1 MSDQTIILKPQKLA
15 KITLNAPQKL
25 NALDMSMIAPLGNA
39 LAAWKDD
46 DTIKAVLI
54 KGAGEKAFC
63 AGGDVVGVCQQGKA
77 DVAKAAEFFWAEY
90 RTNWR
95 IKNFPKP
102 YIALIDGIVMG
113 GGVGVSV
120 HGHYRIATEKTML
133 AMPETTIGF
142 FPDVGGT
149 YFLSRLKNN
158 IGMFL
163 GLTGHR
169 VFGADLLALGIATH
183 YIESAKLD
191 ALEIA
196 LTEADYA
203 KDAFATTDAILAQHC
218 TQPAE
223 QGAFAQY
230 AGQASRLFTAD
241 NLAKIMDNLAADDS
255 EFSTKIQKTL
265 SRMSPTSMAVTFAQI
280 KQGAA
285 LDFDQCMQLEMR
297 IATHMLEA
305 DDFYEGVRALLVDK
319 DKSPKWQPQAEPKDY
334 FRPIDHEL
342 TLDWNELL

>member
-1 MSDQTIILKPQKLA
+1 MSDQTIILKTANTA
-15 KITLNAPQKL
+15 KIELNAPQKL
-25 NALDMSMIAPLGNA
+25 NALDMSMIAPLGDA

-46 DTIKAVLI
+46 DNVKAVYI
-54 KGAGEKAFC
+54 KGAGDKAFC
-63 AGGDVVGVCQQGKA
+63 AGGDVVGVCQQGKT
-77 DVAKAAEFFWAEY
+77 DVAKAAEFFRAEY

-120 HGHYRIATEKTML
+120 HGQYRIATEKTML

-158 IGMFL
+158 LGMFL

-169 VFGADLLALGIATH
+169 VFGADLLELGIATH
-183 YIESAKLD
+183 YIESDKLD
-191 ALEIA
+191 ALETA
-196 LTEADYA
+196 LIDADYGT
-203 KDAFATTDAILAQHC
+203 DAFATIDAILAKHC
-218 TQPAE
+218 THPTE
-223 QGAFAQY
+223 QGAFVQLAD
-230 AGQASRLFTAD
+230 QASRLFTAD
-241 NLAKIMDNLAADDS
+241 SLADIMANLAADDS
-255 EFSTKIQKTL
+255 EFSAKIQKTL

-280 KQGAA
+280 KQGVE
-285 LDFDQCMQLEMR
+285 LDFDQCMQTEMR

-319 DKSPKWQPQAEPKDY
+319 DKKPKWQPQADAKNY
-334 FRPIDHEL
+334 FKPIDKEL
-342 TLDWNELL
+342 VLDWNQLL

>member
-1 MSDQTIILKPQKLA
+1 MSDETIILNPAKLA

-25 NALDMSMIAPLGNA
+25 NALDMSMIEPLGNA
-39 LAAWKDD
+39 LAAWKAD
-46 DTIKAVLI
+46 DTVKAVLI

-63 AGGDVVGVCQQGKA
+63 AGGDVIGVCQQAKTNI
-77 DVAKAAEFFWAEY
+77 AKAAEFFRAEY

-120 HGHYRIATEKTML
+120 HGQYRIATEKTML

-158 IGMFL
+158 LGMFL

-169 VFGADLLALGIATH
+169 VFGADLLELGIATH
-183 YIESAKLD
+183 YIESDKLD
-191 ALEIA
+191 ALEKA
-196 LTEADYA
+196 LTDADYA
-203 KDAFATTDAILAQHC
+203 DDAFATVDAILAEHC
-218 TQPAE
+218 SLPTEP
-223 QGAFAQY
+223 GAFAKITD
-230 AGQASRLFTAD
+230 QASRLFSANSLAEITA
-241 NLAKIMDNLAADDS
+241 NLAADDS

-285 LDFDQCMQLEMR
+285 LDFDQCMQIEMR

-319 DKSPKWQPQAEPKDY
+319 DKSPKWQPQAEPENY
-334 FRPIDHEL
+334 FKPIDDEL
-342 TLDWNELL
+342 ALDWDELL